1 MAGICCRSLSWW
13 MKEGTERIK
22 SNGLFSTVLLLF
34 FFKLPNIWLRT
45 RYLCSTNKAMENF
58 VICLLSACILFL
70 VGGGG
75 RGNKSRQSNFSQDN
89 DVSTLRKPW
98 PVNHLLK
105 HGVTHICSRE
115 LGWVGEFTFIV
126 FCSQNTLLCPTAILL
141 YDNPAVSK
149 AEVRS
154 TN

>member
-58 VICLLSACILFL
+58 VICLLLPVFL
-70 VGGGG
+70 G
-75 RGNKSRQSNFSQDN
+75 RGVMGNKSRQSNFSQDN
-89 DVSTLRKPW
+89 DVSTPRKPW

-115 LGWVGEFTFIV
+115 LRWVGELTFIV
-126 FCSQNTLLCPTAILL
+126 FCSQSTQLCPTAILL

-149 AEVRS
+149 AEVHS